1 MLRLS
6 NLRTDVQRAN
16 TSLVAPMQVHVE
28 QLTHDLIRRASE
40 FATHAKRQRVQLND
54 VVQAASAICL
64 TCAKYDN
71 KTQTCTVY
79 NGAGG
84 KRRGGA
90 KVAHYDD
97 FCGGKST
104 QSQCGSSRTL
114 TCVSGGGK
122 RRTSRRRTSRRRG
135 GIYKG
140 YCGGTGNLSQ
150 CMFDHQIEEE
160 GNSPVCY
167 GSGAR
172 RRRRSRRR
180 TRGGRVLRN
189 ENKTYITKT
198 AVYEYAKK
206 RYNVQWTPDALS
218 FLNTALQYHVTNV
231 LRETQ
236 ADSYYT
242 TSANGA
248 LARVLRTY
256 NQDA

>member
-1 MLRLS
+1 M
-6 NLRTDVQRAN
+6 D
-16 TSLVAPMQVHVE
+16 
-28 QLTHDLIRRASE
+28 
-40 FATHAKRQRVQLND
+40 
-54 VVQAASAICL
+54 
-64 TCAKYDN
+64 
-71 KTQTCTVY
+71 
-79 NGAGG
+79 
-84 KRRGGA
+84 
-90 KVAHYDD
+90 
-97 FCGGKST
+97 
-104 QSQCGSSRTL
+104 
-114 TCVSGGGK
+114 
-122 RRTSRRRTSRRRG
+122 
-135 GIYKG
+135 
-140 YCGGTGNLSQ
+140 NLSQ
-150 CMFDHQIEEE
+150 CMMGDYIEEE
-160 GNSPVCY
+160 GNSSVCY

-198 AVYEYAKK
+198 AVYEYAKE

-218 FLNTALQYHVTNV
+218 FLNTALQYHATNV